1 MKKLSKTRLKKI
13 TGGVSCKMLCRE
25 SLNAC
30 KAMYAG
36 TPNIELCW
44 DQFFICL
51 ASCA

>member
-1 MKKLSKTRLKKI
+1 MKKLSKTTLKKI
-13 TGGVSCKMLCRE
+13 EGGAGCKTLCRE

-51 ASCA
+51 ESCA